1 MPQDPRGR
9 ASAALLLGAVAAPLA
24 AAQGAPA
31 PSLAAARV
39 ERASL
44 FEMAAGDRLED
55 AGVFVVRSTR
65 MGRTE
70 SFEVL
75 RRPDG
80 SRVVTSVTRGAD
92 DGYRVEGRWSYGPT
106 EIATGALRRALI
118 DGRPSLIAIE
128 VGGGRAEIRVG
139 EGAEQRRHAASCPA
153 DCLVDLA
160 PSALPMFT
168 MTRRYDAAAGGLQS
182 FRWIGHS
189 LTEAQVLLDG
199 IAEIEKIGD
208 ADFVAA
214 DGTRLRVQQF
224 AFVETLRDATSG
236 RSFRVPFNLYVD
248 ERHRPLAFA
257 IGSSTVGERVGLEGL
272 TEAIP
277 VRMPAMR

>member
-1 MPQDPRGR
+1 MPRSPHGWP
-9 ASAALLLGAVAAPLA
+9 AAVLLSGAVAAPLA
-24 AAQGAPA
+24 AAQGAA
-31 PSLAAARV
+31 VLSVAEAGV

-44 FEMAAGDRLED
+44 FEMTAGDRLED
-55 AGVFVVRSTR
+55 AGVFVVRSAR

-92 DGYRVEGRWSYGPT
+92 DGYRVEGRWTYGPR
-106 EIATGALRRALI
+106 EIATGAIGRAVI
-118 DGRPSLIAIE
+118 DGRPSTIVIE
-128 VGGGRAEIRVG
+128 LAGGRADIRIDD
-139 EGAEQRRHAASCPA
+139 GAEQRRYAASCA
-153 DCLVDLA
+153 AGCLVDLA

-168 MTRRYDAAAGGLQS
+168 MTRRYDAAAGGPQS

-199 IAEIEKIGD
+199 MAEIEKLGD

-224 AFVETLRDATSG
+224 AFVETLRDEASG
-236 RSFRVPFNLYVD
+236 RSIRVAFNLYVD
-248 ERHRPLAFA
+248 ETHRPLAFA
-257 IGSSTVGERVGLEGL
+257 IGSSTVGERVGVEGL
-272 TEAIP
+272 TATIP
-277 VRMPAMR
+277 VRMPATR